1 MEEAIKIL
9 DEIEENVGVCCAI
22 TMEPDE
28 VLELIDKLRKILE
41 KHKKGNYHAW
51 KFVAF
56 KLFMFTMGYS
66 TLQGDS
72 IIIRLGITKLETFF
86 SFTIKDRWT
95 R

>member
-1 MEEAIKIL
+1 MTETGKITRL
-9 DEIEENVGVCCAI
+9 FGLEMWRSSWI
-22 TMEPDE
+22 T
-28 VLELIDKLRKILE
+28 E
-41 KHKKGNYHAW
+41 KHKEGNYHAW